1 MNFATK
7 AGVVANM
14 SQETEKINDPV
25 RMFVLIESV
34 CYFTYLSRPLTSALH
49 FVSYNLWYQDQMN
62 FMT

>member
-49 FVSYNLWYQDQMN
+49 FVSYNL
-62 FMT
+62 